1 MKRALLSLLLLFI
14 FSATTSYAA
23 DCPVCGMHFK
33 DGAKTSF
40 ETVKDGK
47 PVHVCSFSCARRVHK
62 KMPEAPLKAV
72 DFETGSAVDAKSA
85 WFLVKSKNVLKE
97 LEFDMPPSVVAFS
110 KEEQAKKARERL
122 KDGEIVKGIDAVEK
136 AYE

>member
-1 MKRALLSLLLLFI
+1 MVGATRGPMKQALLIYTLFLI
-14 FSATTSYAA
+14 FSATAMAA

-33 DGAKTSF
+33 DGAKTSY

-72 DFETGSAVDAKSA
+72 DFETGASVDANSA
-85 WFLVKSKNVLKE
+85 WFLVKSKKCLKE
-97 LEFDMPPSVVAFS
+97 LDFDMPPSV
-110 KEEQAKKARERL
+110 
-122 KDGEIVKGIDAVEK
+122 I
-136 AYE
+136 